1 MKSGPT
7 FEFIAGSTAFNFV
20 DTYGDR
26 NGAGAERLRNPADL
40 STWLRAAGLLAQAS
54 VSERQLAESKALREA
69 IHRCGDRATQGKA
82 PDRADLDHLNA
93 AARHEP
99 LRPQLVDGELAYV
112 AARPVEAAFSVIA
125 EDALL
130 ILASRQRDRI
140 RRCPGCGMLF
150 IDTSPPGRRRWCS
163 SSQGCGNRAKVRN
176 LRARRA
182 LQSTRE
188 H

>member
-1 MKSGPT
+1 MKSGT
-7 FEFIAGSTAFNFV
+7 AFEFIAGSLAFDFV
-20 DTYGDR
+20 DTCGER
-26 NGAGAERLRNPADL
+26 NGAGAERLCTPADL
-40 STWLRAAGLLAQAS
+40 SAWLEVAGLLSAAS
-54 VSERQLAESKALREA
+54 ISERQLAESKTLREA
-69 IHRCGDRATQGKA
+69 IHRCGDRATEGKA
-82 PDRADLDHLNA
+82 PAPADLEQLNA
-93 AARHEP
+93 AARREP
-99 LRPQLVDGELAYV
+99 LRPQLMKGALTYV
-112 AARPVEAAFSVIA
+112 AARPVEAALSVIA

-130 ILASRQRDRI
+130 ILAHRRDRI

-182 LQSTRE
+182 LQSIKE